1 MVSRAGAT
9 SNFEL
14 QTSNFRALPHFAAPA
29 FFLTLVVALGASSQ
43 VVATIKPTAG
53 MIITRSVRIA
63 PGVYRLQSLTGG
75 AAITIKG
82 DGISVDLKGV
92 TLEGSDPRA
101 DPDRFSGTGIAIDG
115 GSGVTISNG
124 TIRGYKIG
132 ILARQSAHLRVTK
145 NDLSYNWKPRLWSG
159 IEKESLADWLSY
171 HQNDK
176 DEWLRYGAAIYL
188 SECDD
193 AEIDNNR
200 AVQGQ
205 NGLMVTRSAR
215 LKIWNN
221 TFSWNSGVGLGL
233 YRTTDSQIVHNR
245 LDWNVRGYSHGF
257 YNRGQD
263 SAAILMYEQ
272 SSRNTL
278 DDNSATHG
286 GDGLFLW
293 AGQSTME
300 TGQGG
305 ANDNVFIRNDFS
317 HAVANGIEATFS
329 RNSFVANRVED
340 CWHGMWGGYS
350 YDSLIEGNTFAHN
363 TDGIAI
369 EHGQNNVIRQNH
381 FNDNETAIRLWANAS
396 QDPSWGYA
404 KTRDTRSRDYTIE
417 GNQFQ
422 RDQTAL
428 NIARTSSVRGRWNQF
443 SDVGSK
449 VQAGVEVTGLDLE
462 PTNPGERVWHDP
474 FYEVFNPPDRMNA
487 KLPPD
492 ARRGRSTII
501 VDAWGPFDYRAPKIW
516 PAGKPDDRP
525 MKLRIL
531 GPAGIWTLKALRG
544 GATRVAHGTVPDEI
558 FFDPTGPGSDIR
570 LDLEYRGRED
580 VVTSRGAITKAGTA
594 FALSY
599 TLFEPAIDWDV
610 KFWRYEPTADP
621 VAAPEAFAARLRE
634 TPDRAVR
641 TPRLSYLT
649 SRALADGLPNDRV
662 ALRAEG
668 TVELAAGAYEVTVIS
683 DDGVRLWADDRLVVD
698 RWTVHESAV
707 DRARLTGGR
716 HRLKIEYFEATGW
729 AELQVRFSR
738 TRVNR

>member
-1 MVSRAGAT
+1 MESNSAGVPKFSVQA
-9 SNFEL
+9 SGV
-14 QTSNFRALPHFAAPA
+14 
-29 FFLTLVVALGASSQ
+29 LTLLTLSAVVSAASQ
-43 VVATIKPTAG
+43 VAPTVKPAAG
-53 MIITRSVRIA
+53 MIITSSVRIA
-63 PGVYRLQSLTGG
+63 PGTYRLQSPPGG
-75 AAITIKG
+75 AAISIKG
-82 DGISVDLKGV
+82 DNISIDLKGV

-101 DPDRFSGTGIAIDG
+101 DPDRLSGTGISIEG
-115 GSGVTISNG
+115 GSGVTVSNG
-124 TIRGYKIG
+124 TIRGYKVG
-132 ILARQSAHLRVTK
+132 ILARQSAHLRLTK

-215 LKIWNN
+215 LRIWNN

-263 SAAILMYEQ
+263 STAILMYEQ
-272 SSRNTL
+272 SSRNTVAY
-278 DDNSATHG
+278 NSATHG

-293 AGQSTME
+293 AGQSTMD

-305 ANDNVFIRNDFS
+305 ANDNVFQGNDFS

-329 RNSFVANRVED
+329 RNTFFANRVED

-350 YDSLIEGNTFAHN
+350 YDSLIVDNTFAGN

-369 EHGQNNVIRQNH
+369 EHGQQNTIIQNT
-381 FNDNETAIRLWANAS
+381 FRDNETAIRLWANQA

-404 KTRDTRSRDYTIE
+404 KARDTRSRDYSIQT
-417 GNQFQ
+417 NRFQ
-422 RDQTAL
+422 GGKTAL
-428 NIARTSSVRGRWNQF
+428 NLLRTSGVTGKWNQF
-443 SDVGSK
+443 DGITSKIEVG
-449 VQAGVEVTGLDLE
+449 ADVTGLDLE
-462 PTNPGERVWHDP
+462 PANAGVP
-474 FYEVFNPPDRMNA
+474 VFRDHVFPA
-487 KLPPD
+487 LKPPD
-492 ARRGRSTII
+492 AINALLPAGTRRGRSTII
-501 VDAWGPFDYRAPKIW
+501 VDEWGPYDYRAPKVW
-516 PAGKPDDRP
+516 PAGRPDDRP

-531 GPAGIWTLKALRG
+531 GPAGIWTLKAVRG
-544 GATRVAHGTVPDEI
+544 GATRVEHGPVPDEI

-570 LDLEYRGRED
+570 LDLEYTGRED
-580 VVTSRGAITKAGTA
+580 VVTSRGAVTKAGTA
-594 FALSY
+594 FAFSY
-599 TLFEPAIDWDV
+599 RLFEPAIDWDV

-621 VAAPEAFAARLRE
+621 IAAPDAFAARLRE
-634 TPDRAVR
+634 TPDHTVR
-641 TPRLSYLT
+641 VPRLSYLT
-649 SRALADGLPNDRV
+649 SRALIDGLPNDRV

-668 TVELAAGAYEVTVIS
+668 TVELPTGAYELTVIS
-683 DDGVRLWADDRLVVD
+683 DDGVRVWADDRLVVD

-707 DRARLTGGR
+707 DRVRLAAGH

-738 TRVNR
+738 TPGDR